1 MVPSPPYLRLK
12 IRRVKMIATAW
23 SALARC
29 AVSQESLAAEV
40 DDPIGTGGTIAIVF
54 GSIAV
59 VFAIIFV
66 AVQCKKIRQ

>member
-1 MVPSPPYLRLK
+1 MVPSPLYLRLK

-29 AVSQESLAAEV
+29 AVSQESLASEV

-54 GSIAV
+54 GSLFVVAAIA
-59 VFAIIFV
+59 FV